1 MAYRR
6 TRTTRTR
13 PERRPEVRREHVGPD
28 PHGPGEDELV
38 AAPGRNHLR
47 QRCAGRRAPARPAG
61 SGPTTGAT
69 RTVTPGARPPAPGGR
84 PAAKKATAKKAAA
97 KKTSVR
103 PGSRPAPGAPR
114 RVRLTVARVDPWS
127 VMKLAF
133 LLSVAIGIAMVV
145 AAGVLWTVL
154 DGMGIFTQINDFLSQ
169 ILGAGKFDI
178 NDYVGFGKVLS
189 LGTVIAVVNVV
200 LLTALATLGAFLYN
214 IATNL
219 VGGLHLTLSDD

>member
-1 MAYRR
+1 MSTSDQTPTGQVRTSTSPRPAAGTSTGQQPRTASAPSGGPGTGS
-6 TRTTRTR
+6 TRTIT
-13 PERRPEVRREHVGPD
+13 
-28 PHGPGEDELV
+28 PGS
-38 AAPGRNHLR
+38 
-47 QRCAGRRAPARPAG
+47 RPA
-61 SGPTTGAT
+61 A
-69 RTVTPGARPPAPGGR
+69 AGGR
-84 PAAKKATAKKAAA
+84 PAAKRAPAKKAPP
-97 KKTSVR
+97 R

-114 RVRLTVARVDPWS
+114 RVRLTIARVDPWS

-133 LLSVAIGIAMVV
+133 LLSVAIGIALVV

-154 DGMGIFTQINDFLSQ
+154 DGMGIFTQVNDFLSQ
-169 ILGAGKFDI
+169 ILGAGKVDV
-178 NDYVGFGKVLS
+178 NDYVGFGKVVS

>member
-1 MAYRR
+1 
-6 TRTTRTR
+6 
-13 PERRPEVRREHVGPD
+13 
-28 PHGPGEDELV
+28 
-38 AAPGRNHLR
+38 
-47 QRCAGRRAPARPAG
+47 
-61 SGPTTGAT
+61 
-69 RTVTPGARPPAPGGR
+69 
-84 PAAKKATAKKAAA
+84 
-97 KKTSVR
+97 
-103 PGSRPAPGAPR
+103 
-114 RVRLTVARVDPWS
+114 
-127 VMKLAF
+127 MKLAF

-169 ILGAGKFDI
+169 ILGAGKFDV

>member
-1 MAYRR
+1 MSTSDQTPTGQVR
-6 TRTTRTR
+6 TSPSPR
-13 PERRPEVRREHVGPD
+13 PGRDRLRAAVRR
-28 PHGPGEDELV
+28 
-38 AAPGRNHLR
+38 APR
-47 QRCAGRRAPARPAG
+47 PARPAG

-69 RTVTPGARPPAPGGR
+69 RTVTPGSRPPAPGGR
-84 PAAKKATAKKAAA
+84 PAAKKAPAKKAA
-97 KKTSVR
+97 VR